1 MLKHRILLG
10 LIGALF
16 ITNANALGPDN
27 WPKLKPGMIAT
38 TMTMNGKKL
47 SATKMCMT
55 EATMKE
61 AEKMGKDY
69 QDKSCAKANYRQSGK
84 TYLVDM
90 VCKDEQGKEM
100 KISTE
105 ATMVTD
111 QHMTV
116 KSTSSVD
123 GKTTKTE
130 QDIQRVGDCD
140 KESMIVEDA
149 DGNTM
154 DMSKI
159 MEQLKNMKK

>member
-1 MLKHRILLG
+1 M
-10 LIGALF
+10 
-16 ITNANALGPDN
+16 NVNALGPDN

-38 TMTMNGKKL
+38 TMTVSGKKI

-61 AEKMGKDY
+61 AEKMGKNY
-69 QDKSCAKANYRQSGK
+69 QEKSCSKTNYRQSGK
-84 TYLVDM
+84 KYLVDM

-105 ATMVTD
+105 AIMVTD

-123 GKTTKTE
+123 GKVTKTE
-130 QDIQRVGDCD
+130 QDIQRIGDCD
-140 KESMIVEDA
+140 KESMVVQDA
-149 DGNTM
+149 DGNEM
-154 DMSKI
+154 DVTKM
-159 MEQLKNMKK
+159 MEQLKTMKK